1 MKTLPKPDPEYRNGY
16 KDKKRL
22 TALHNLPCVNCQSK
36 GVRQRTKTIAHH
48 RIGLGLGLKASDLL
62 TCSICED
69 CHTGKNGIHNTPL
82 WKWEEENN
90 SQDRL
95 IELTNE
101 TLERL

>member
-1 MKTLPKPDPEYRNGY
+1 MTSLLKPPIELRNGY

-22 TALHNLPCVNCQSK
+22 AALYNLPCVNCKAK
-36 GVRQRTKTIAHH
+36 GRRQTTRTIAHH
-48 RIGLGLGLKASDLL
+48 RIGLGLGKKASDLL

-82 WKWEEENN
+82 WKWEEENS

-101 TLERL
+101 MLGL

>member
-1 MKTLPKPDPEYRNGY
+1 MTIY
-16 KDKKRL
+16 KDIIKE
-22 TALHNLPCVNCQSK
+22 SK
-36 GVRQRTKTIAHH
+36 
-48 RIGLGLGLKASDLL
+48 
-62 TCSICED
+62 
-69 CHTGKNGIHNTPL
+69 IHNTPL